1 MEQLFLT
8 ILNRAVTA
16 GWLVLLVMVLR
27 VVLKKAPRAAHYG
40 LWAIVAVRLLWPG
53 DLLPR
58 TGVSLVPTTEPISG
72 DVLTAA
78 GTAVSGGLPAVSSPA
93 GAAAAETAARTGQ
106 SLGHIAAVV
115 WLVGMAAMALYL
127 AGSYVRLRVRLRTAV
142 RLEDGVWESEQAA
155 SPFVLGFFRP
165 RIYLPFGLDRGIRD
179 YVLAHERTHIR
190 HRDHWV
196 KPLAFLLLAVYWFNP
211 LLWAAYILLCRD
223 MEYACDEAVL
233 RDLEEP
239 DKRAYSQALL
249 NCAAPRRAVTACPV
263 AFGETCVK
271 GRIRRA
277 LRYKKPAVWVT
288 VAAVAVCA
296 AAAVCLLTN
305 PKDRTPYRWASRVT
319 AEGLNV
325 TYLWE
330 GTSAQTPAGMSGLTS
345 RLAEQ
350 LNGLTEEDLPLLEN
364 YAYDILGQGTEPFRL
379 QMGRTAGKRELLYG
393 GDSGYPLML
402 LYRGKLYG
410 VDSEEMLQ
418 TILEYT
424 RGVQVVPAGTE
435 LTLRMGLPGVYRMM
449 TKESADGSDVIQGDD
464 FSWTPA
470 AWQGGMAFLNLAQT
484 GRDGYFDFAGRIWCA
499 RARWGGQ
506 EHWLVYARN
515 GQIALQPTESGST
528 RLNIVG
534 RGLTFPEG
542 GTYLTA
548 ECVYQTPVMSS
559 PSPLSAEL
567 LQFRDEAVKYWA
579 RYQENAS
586 GQLTTALD
594 PGKYSQYSIQGGQSI
609 SPEEWNSRFPEGL
622 GPDISGYQERWLFQM
637 EDGRQ
642 LLRLDDQLY
651 LLQYYQVTGEIFEM
665 LRLRPVPL
673 EPERVLE
680 LDRLLLSVSR
690 DGSAA
695 AVSDIRAVMERLRQ
709 LPDYRRLLDGGADTL
724 RYCFTMLEC
733 RYNGGYVMQA
743 AMMAACQDL
752 LADMGEDVTPYAGI
766 FSVQA
771 WYDRVK
777 TQAFAVSEDLAHHPG
792 YAVLLGLGV
801 SRPDGTAAIAYVDM
815 DGDGLAESLCTA
827 EGKLRVLR
835 YDGTEVWSSGPVGQN
850 GDEALFLHRNGGQW
864 ELLRYGRT
872 AEEQFYELLSLTGGR
887 ERLVRSRH
895 LAGGAAAEDVRVFAE
910 DLHTLLYGVD
920 EAGLSDGCEMLL
932 LSVMNGETRVGPL
945 YDFSGYEM
953 GEGNG

>member
-40 LWAIVAVRLLWPG
+40 LWAIVAVRL
-53 DLLPR
+53 
-58 TGVSLVPTTEPISG
+58 
-72 DVLTAA
+72 
-78 GTAVSGGLPAVSSPA
+78 
-93 GAAAAETAARTGQ
+93 
-106 SLGHIAAVV
+106 
-115 WLVGMAAMALYL
+115 VGMAAMALYL

-142 RLEDGVWESEQAA
+142 RLEDGVWESEQAP
-155 SPFVLGFFRP
+155 SPFVLGFIRP
-165 RIYLPFGLDRGIRD
+165 RIYLPFGLDRGSRD

-249 NCAAPRRAVTACPV
+249 NCAGPRRAVTACPV
-263 AFGETCVK
+263 AFGEICVK

-288 VAAVAVCA
+288 AAAVVVCA

-305 PKDRTPYRWASRVT
+305 PRDRTPYGWASRVT
-319 AEGLNV
+319 AGGLNV
-325 TYLWE
+325 TYLCE
-330 GTSAQTPAGMSGLTS
+330 GNSAQTPAGMSGLTS

-350 LNGLTEEDLPLLEN
+350 LNGLTEEDFPLLEN
-364 YAYDILGQGTEPFRL
+364 CAYNIFDQGREPFRL

-410 VDSEEMLQ
+410 VNSEELLQ

-435 LTLRMGLPGVYRMM
+435 LALRMGLPGVYRMM
-449 TKESADGSDVIQGDD
+449 TKENAHGPDVIQGDD

-470 AWQGGMAFLNLAQT
+470 AWQGGMAYADLMRTEGDAS
-484 GRDGYFDFAGRIWCA
+484 GSVGRIWCA

-506 EHWLVYARN
+506 ERWLVYARD
-515 GQIALQPTESGST
+515 GQIALRPTESGST
-528 RLNIVG
+528 RLSIVG
-534 RGLTFPEG
+534 RGLAFPED

-548 ECVYQTPVMSS
+548 ECVYQTPELPS

-594 PGKYSQYSIQGGQSI
+594 PEKYSQYPIQGGQSV
-609 SPEEWNSRFPEGL
+609 SLEEWDSRFPEGVS
-622 GPDISGYQERWLFQM
+622 PDISGYQERWLFQL
-637 EDGRQ
+637 EDGCQ

-651 LLQYYQVTGEIFEM
+651 LLQYHQADGEVFEM

-680 LDRLLLSVSR
+680 LDRLLLSVSG
-690 DGSAA
+690 DDSVAA
-695 AVSDIRAVMERLRQ
+695 ISFSGAVEAAMRQ

-733 RYNGGYVMQA
+733 RYNGGYGMQA
-743 AMMAACQDL
+743 AMRMACRDIL
-752 LADMGEDVTPYAGI
+752 VDMGEDPGDDGYD
-766 FSVQA
+766 VQT
-771 WYDRVK
+771 WYDELKAR
-777 TQAFAVSEDLAHHPG
+777 AFSVSEDLAHHPG

-801 SRPDGTAAIAYVDM
+801 SRPDGTAAITYVDM
-815 DGDGLAESLCTA
+815 DGDGLAERLTA
-827 EGKLRVLR
+827 ENRGLRVLR

-872 AEEQFYELLSLTGGR
+872 AEEQLYELLSLTGGR

-895 LAGGAAAEDVRVFAE
+895 LAHGAAAESVRVFAE
-910 DLHTLLYGVD
+910 DFHTLLYGVD

-932 LSVMNGETRVGPL
+932 LSTMNGETRVGPL
-945 YDFSGYEM
+945 YDFSGWTTEEI
-953 GEGNG
+953 G

>member
-40 LWAIVAVRLLWPG
+40 LWAIVAVRL
-53 DLLPR
+53 
-58 TGVSLVPTTEPISG
+58 
-72 DVLTAA
+72 
-78 GTAVSGGLPAVSSPA
+78 
-93 GAAAAETAARTGQ
+93 
-106 SLGHIAAVV
+106 
-115 WLVGMAAMALYL
+115 
-127 AGSYVRLRVRLRTAV
+127 
-142 RLEDGVWESEQAA
+142 EDGVWESEQAP
-155 SPFVLGFFRP
+155 SPFVLGFIRP
-165 RIYLPFGLDRGIRD
+165 RIYLPFGLDRGSRD

-249 NCAAPRRAVTACPV
+249 NCAGPRRAVTACPV
-263 AFGETCVK
+263 AFGEICVK

-288 VAAVAVCA
+288 AAAVVVCA

-305 PKDRTPYRWASRVT
+305 PRDRTPYGWASRVT
-319 AEGLNV
+319 AGGLNV

-330 GTSAQTPAGMSGLTS
+330 GNSARTPAGMPGLTS

-350 LNGLTEEDLPLLEN
+350 LNGLTEEDFPLLEN
-364 YAYDILGQGTEPFRL
+364 YAYNIFDQGRAPFRL
-379 QMGRTAGKRELLYG
+379 QMGRKAGKRELLYG

-410 VDSEEMLQ
+410 VNSEELLQ

-435 LTLRMGLPGVYRMM
+435 LALRMGLPGVYRMM
-449 TKESADGSDVIQGDD
+449 TKESADGPDVIQGDD

-470 AWQGGMAFLNLAQT
+470 AWQGGMAYVDLMRTEGDAS
-484 GRDGYFDFAGRIWCA
+484 GSVGRIWCA

-506 EHWLVYARN
+506 ERWLVYARD
-515 GQIALQPTESGST
+515 GQIALRPTESGST
-528 RLNIVG
+528 RLSVVG
-534 RGLTFPEG
+534 RGLAFPED

-548 ECVYQTPVMSS
+548 ECVYQTPEMPS

-567 LQFRDEAVKYWA
+567 LQFRNEAVKYWA
-579 RYQENAS
+579 RYQENAD

-594 PGKYSQYSIQGGQSI
+594 PEKYSQYPIQGGQSV
-609 SPEEWNSRFPEGL
+609 SLEEWDSRFPEGVS
-622 GPDISGYQERWLFQM
+622 PDISGYQERWLFQL

-651 LLQYYQVTGEIFEM
+651 LLQYHQADGEVFEL

-680 LDRLLLSVSR
+680 LDRLLLSVSG
-690 DGSAA
+690 DDSVAA
-695 AVSDIRAVMERLRQ
+695 ISFSGAVEAAMRQ
-709 LPDYRRLLDGGADTL
+709 LPDYRRLLDGGVDTL

-733 RYNGGYVMQA
+733 RYNGGYGMQA
-743 AMMAACQDL
+743 AMMAVCRDIL
-752 LADMGEDVTPYAGI
+752 VDMGEDPGDDGYD
-766 FSVQA
+766 VQT
-771 WYDRVK
+771 WYDELKAR
-777 TQAFAVSEDLAHHPG
+777 AFSVSEDLAHHPG

-801 SRPDGTAAIAYVDM
+801 SRPDGTAAITYVDM
-815 DGDGLAESLCTA
+815 DGDGLAERLAA
-827 EGKLRVLR
+827 ENGGLRVLR

-872 AEEQFYELLSLTGGR
+872 AEEQLYELLSLTGGR

-895 LAGGAAAEDVRVFAE
+895 LAHGAAAESVRVFAE
-910 DLHTLLYGVD
+910 EFHTLLYGVD

-932 LSVMNGETRVGPL
+932 LSTMNGETRVGPL
-945 YDFSGYEM
+945 YNFSGWTTEEI
-953 GEGNG
+953 G

>member
-58 TGVSLVPTTEPISG
+58 AGVSLVPTTEPISG
-72 DVLTAA
+72 DVLTAT
-78 GTAVSGGLPAVSSPA
+78 GTAVSGGLPAVGSPA

-127 AGSYVRLRVRLRTAV
+127 AGSYVRLRVRLRMAV
-142 RLEDGVWESEQAA
+142 RLEDGVWESELAP
-155 SPFVLGFFRP
+155 SPFVLGFIRP
-165 RIYLPFGLDRGIRD
+165 RIYLPFGLDRGSRD

-249 NCAAPRRAVTACPV
+249 NCAGPRRAVTACPV
-263 AFGETCVK
+263 AFGEICVK

-288 VAAVAVCA
+288 AAAVVVCA

-305 PKDRTPYRWASRVT
+305 PRDRTPYGWASRVT
-319 AEGLNV
+319 AGGLNV

-330 GTSAQTPAGMSGLTS
+330 GNSARTPAGMPGLTS

-350 LNGLTEEDLPLLEN
+350 LNGLTEEDFPLLEN
-364 YAYDILGQGTEPFRL
+364 YAYNIFDQGRAPFRL

-410 VDSEEMLQ
+410 VNSEELLQ

-435 LTLRMGLPGVYRMM
+435 LALRMGLPGVYRMM
-449 TKESADGSDVIQGDD
+449 TKESADGPDVIQGDD

-470 AWQGGMAFLNLAQT
+470 AWQGGMAYVDLMRTEGDAS
-484 GRDGYFDFAGRIWCA
+484 GSVGRIWCA

-506 EHWLVYARN
+506 ERWLVYARD
-515 GQIALQPTESGST
+515 GQIALRPTESGST
-528 RLNIVG
+528 RLSVVG
-534 RGLTFPEG
+534 RGLAFPED

-548 ECVYQTPVMSS
+548 ECVYQTPEMPS

-594 PGKYSQYSIQGGQSI
+594 PEKYSQYPIQGGQSV
-609 SPEEWNSRFPEGL
+609 SLEEWDSRFPEGVS
-622 GPDISGYQERWLFQM
+622 PDISGYQERWLFQL
-637 EDGRQ
+637 EDGCQ
-642 LLRLDDQLY
+642 LLRLDHQLY
-651 LLQYYQVTGEIFEM
+651 LLQYHQADGEVFEM

-680 LDRLLLSVSR
+680 LDRLLLSVSG
-690 DGSAA
+690 DDSVAA
-695 AVSDIRAVMERLRQ
+695 ISFSGAVEAAMRQ

-733 RYNGGYVMQA
+733 RYNGGYGMQA
-743 AMMAACQDL
+743 AMMAVCQDL

-766 FSVQA
+766 LSAQA
-771 WYDRVK
+771 WYDQVK
-777 TQAFAVSEDLAHHPG
+777 TQAFAVSEDLVHHPG

-801 SRPDGTAAIAYVDM
+801 SRPDGTAAITYVDM
-815 DGDGLAESLCTA
+815 DGDGLAERLTA
-827 EGKLRVLR
+827 ENGGLRVLR

-872 AEEQFYELLSLTGGR
+872 AEEQLYELLSLTGGR

-895 LAGGAAAEDVRVFAE
+895 LAHGAAAESVRVFAE
-910 DLHTLLYGVD
+910 EFHTLLYGVD

-945 YDFSGYEM
+945 YNFSGYEI

>member
-8 ILNRAVTA
+8 ILNRAITA

-53 DLLPR
+53 DLLPQA
-58 TGVSLVPTTEPISG
+58 GVSLVPTAEPISG

-155 SPFVLGFFRP
+155 SPFVLGFIRP
-165 RIYLPFGLDRGIRD
+165 RIYLPFGLDRGSRD

-288 VAAVAVCA
+288 AAAVAVCA

-319 AEGLNV
+319 AERLNV

-350 LNGLTEEDLPLLEN
+350 LNGLTEEDFPLLEN
-364 YAYDILGQGTEPFRL
+364 YAYNILGQGTEPFRL

-424 RGVQVVPAGTE
+424 QGVQVVPAGTE
-435 LTLRMGLPGVYRMM
+435 LALRMGLPGVYRMM
-449 TKESADGSDVIQGDD
+449 TKESADGSNVIQGDD

-484 GRDGYFDFAGRIWCA
+484 GRDGRFDFAGSIWCA

-506 EHWLVYARN
+506 DRWLVYARD
-515 GQIALQPTESGST
+515 GQIALQPTESGSV
-528 RLNIVG
+528 RLSIIG
-534 RGLTFPEG
+534 RGLAFPED

-594 PGKYSQYSIQGGQSI
+594 PAKYSQYSIQGGQSI
-609 SPEEWNSRFPEGL
+609 SLEEWDDRFPEGL

-651 LLQYYQVTGEIFEM
+651 LLQYYQVTGEIYEM

-695 AVSDIRAVMERLRQ
+695 AVSDAGAVMGRLRQ

-777 TQAFAVSEDLAHHPG
+777 TQAFAVSEDLTHHPG

-815 DGDGLAESLCTA
+815 DGDGLAESLCAA

-835 YDGTEVWSSGPVGQN
+835 YDGAEVWSSGPVGQN

-864 ELLRYGRT
+864 ELLRYGRR

-895 LAGGAAAEDVRVFAE
+895 LAGGASAEDARVFAE

-932 LSVMNGETRVGPL
+932 LSVRNGETRVGPL

>member
-58 TGVSLVPTTEPISG
+58 AGVSLVPTTEPISG

-78 GTAVSGGLPAVSSPA
+78 GTAVSGGLPAVGSPA

-142 RLEDGVWESEQAA
+142 RLEDGVWESEQAP
-155 SPFVLGFFRP
+155 SPFVLGFIRP
-165 RIYLPFGLDRGIRD
+165 RIYLPFGLDRGSRD

-249 NCAAPRRAVTACPV
+249 NCAGPRRAVTACPV
-263 AFGETCVK
+263 AFGEICVK

-288 VAAVAVCA
+288 AAAVVVCA

-305 PKDRTPYRWASRVT
+305 PRDRTPYGWASRVT
-319 AEGLNV
+319 AGGLNV
-325 TYLWE
+325 TYLRE
-330 GTSAQTPAGMSGLTS
+330 GNSARTPAGMPGLTS

-350 LNGLTEEDLPLLEN
+350 LNGLTEEDFPLLEN
-364 YAYDILGQGTEPFRL
+364 YAYNISDQGREPFCL

-410 VDSEEMLQ
+410 VNSEELLQ

-435 LTLRMGLPGVYRMM
+435 LALRMGLPGVYRMM
-449 TKESADGSDVIQGDD
+449 TKESADGPDVIQGDD

-470 AWQGGMAFLNLAQT
+470 AWQGGMAYVDLMRTEGDAS
-484 GRDGYFDFAGRIWCA
+484 GSVGRIWCA

-506 EHWLVYARN
+506 ERWLVYARD
-515 GQIALQPTESGST
+515 GQIALRPTESGST
-528 RLNIVG
+528 RLSVVG
-534 RGLTFPEG
+534 RGLAVPED

-548 ECVYQTPVMSS
+548 ECVYQTPELPS

-567 LQFRDEAVKYWA
+567 LPPHWTRRSTVSIPSRAVRASAWRSGTAGSRRDLDRTSAGTRSGGCSSWRMAVSCCGWTISCICCNITRLTGKFSRCCGCGRCRWS
-579 RYQENAS
+579 RS
-586 GQLTTALD
+586 GCWSWIACCSVSAETTAWRRSAS
-594 PGKYSQYSIQGGQSI
+594 PGPWRPLCGSCRITGGWWTAGRI
-609 SPEEWNSRFPEGL
+609 PCGTASPCWS
-622 GPDISGYQERWLFQM
+622 
-637 EDGRQ
+637 
-642 LLRLDDQLY
+642 
-651 LLQYYQVTGEIFEM
+651 
-665 LRLRPVPL
+665 
-673 EPERVLE
+673 
-680 LDRLLLSVSR
+680 
-690 DGSAA
+690 
-695 AVSDIRAVMERLRQ
+695 
-709 LPDYRRLLDGGADTL
+709 
-724 RYCFTMLEC
+724 
-733 RYNGGYVMQA
+733 
-743 AMMAACQDL
+743 
-752 LADMGEDVTPYAGI
+752 AGI
-766 FSVQA
+766 TA
-771 WYDRVK
+771 GMGCR
-777 TQAFAVSEDLAHHPG
+777 
-792 YAVLLGLGV
+792 
-801 SRPDGTAAIAYVDM
+801 RP
-815 DGDGLAESLCTA
+815 
-827 EGKLRVLR
+827 
-835 YDGTEVWSSGPVGQN
+835 
-850 GDEALFLHRNGGQW
+850 
-864 ELLRYGRT
+864 
-872 AEEQFYELLSLTGGR
+872 
-887 ERLVRSRH
+887 
-895 LAGGAAAEDVRVFAE
+895 
-910 DLHTLLYGVD
+910 
-920 EAGLSDGCEMLL
+920 
-932 LSVMNGETRVGPL
+932 
-945 YDFSGYEM
+945 
-953 GEGNG
+953 

>member
-16 GWLVLLVMVLR
+16 GWLVMLVMVLR

-58 TGVSLVPTTEPISG
+58 AGVSLVPTTEPISG

-78 GTAVSGGLPAVSSPA
+78 GTAVSGGLPAVGSPA

-127 AGSYVRLRVRLRTAV
+127 AGSYVWLRVRLRTAV
-142 RLEDGVWESEQAA
+142 RLEDGVWESEQAP
-155 SPFVLGFFRP
+155 SPFVLGFIRP
-165 RIYLPFGLDRGIRD
+165 RIYLPFGLDRGSRD

-249 NCAAPRRAVTACPV
+249 NCAGPRRAVTACPV
-263 AFGETCVK
+263 AFGEICVK

-288 VAAVAVCA
+288 AAAVVVCA

-305 PKDRTPYRWASRVT
+305 PRDRTPYGWASRVT
-319 AEGLNV
+319 AGGLNV
-325 TYLWE
+325 TYLCE
-330 GTSAQTPAGMSGLTS
+330 GNSARTPAGMSGLTS

-350 LNGLTEEDLPLLEN
+350 LNGLTEEDFPLLEN
-364 YAYDILGQGTEPFRL
+364 CAYNIFDQGREPFRL

-393 GDSGYPLML
+393 GDSGYPLLL

-410 VDSEEMLQ
+410 VNSEELLQ

-435 LTLRMGLPGVYRMM
+435 LALRMGLPGVYRMM
-449 TKESADGSDVIQGDD
+449 TKESADGPDVIQGDD

-470 AWQGGMAFLNLAQT
+470 AWQGGMAYVDLMRTEGDAS
-484 GRDGYFDFAGRIWCA
+484 GSVGRIWCA

-506 EHWLVYARN
+506 ERWLVYARD
-515 GQIALQPTESGST
+515 GQIALRPTESGST
-528 RLNIVG
+528 RLSIVG
-534 RGLTFPEG
+534 RGPAFPED

-548 ECVYQTPVMSS
+548 ECVYQTPEMPS

-567 LQFRDEAVKYWA
+567 LQYHQA
-579 RYQENAS
+579 
-586 GQLTTALD
+586 
-594 PGKYSQYSIQGGQSI
+594 
-609 SPEEWNSRFPEGL
+609 
-622 GPDISGYQERWLFQM
+622 
-637 EDGRQ
+637 DGE
-642 LLRLDDQLY
+642 
-651 LLQYYQVTGEIFEM
+651 VFEM

-690 DGSAA
+690 DDSVAA
-695 AVSDIRAVMERLRQ
+695 ISFSGAVEAAMRQ

-733 RYNGGYVMQA
+733 RYNGGYGMQA
-743 AMMAACQDL
+743 AMMAVCQDL
-752 LADMGEDVTPYAGI
+752 LADMGEDVTPYAGLL
-766 FSVQA
+766 SAQA
-771 WYDRVK
+771 WYDQVK
-777 TQAFAVSEDLAHHPG
+777 TQAFAVSEDLVHHPG

-801 SRPDGTAAIAYVDM
+801 SRPDGTAAITYVDM
-815 DGDGLAESLCTA
+815 DGDGLAERLTA
-827 EGKLRVLR
+827 ENGGLRVLR

-872 AEEQFYELLSLTGGR
+872 AEEQLYELLSLTGGR

-895 LAGGAAAEDVRVFAE
+895 LAHGAAAESVRVFAE
-910 DLHTLLYGVD
+910 DFHTLLYGVD

-932 LSVMNGETRVGPL
+932 LSTMNGETRVGPL
-945 YDFSGYEM
+945 YNFSGYEI

>member
-58 TGVSLVPTTEPISG
+58 AGVSLVPTTEPISG

-78 GTAVSGGLPAVSSPA
+78 GTAVSGGLPAVGSPA

-115 WLVGMAAMALYL
+115 WLVGMVAMALYL

-142 RLEDGVWESEQAA
+142 RLEDGVWESELAP
-155 SPFVLGFFRP
+155 SPFVLGFIRP
-165 RIYLPFGLDRGIRD
+165 RIYLPFGLDRGSRD

-249 NCAAPRRAVTACPV
+249 NCAGPRRAVTACPV
-263 AFGETCVK
+263 AFGEICVK

-288 VAAVAVCA
+288 AAAVVVCA

-305 PKDRTPYRWASRVT
+305 PRDRTPYGWASRVT
-319 AEGLNV
+319 AGGLNV

-330 GTSAQTPAGMSGLTS
+330 GNSARTPAGMPGLTS

-350 LNGLTEEDLPLLEN
+350 LNGLTDEDFPLLEN
-364 YAYDILGQGTEPFRL
+364 YTYNTFDQGTDPFRL

-410 VDSEEMLQ
+410 VNSEELLQ

-435 LTLRMGLPGVYRMM
+435 LALRMGLSGVYRMT
-449 TKESADGSDVIQGDD
+449 TKEGADGPDVIQGDD

-470 AWQGGMAFLNLAQT
+470 AWQGGMAYVDLMRTEGDAS
-484 GRDGYFDFAGRIWCA
+484 GSVGRIWCA

-506 EHWLVYARN
+506 ERWLVYARD
-515 GQIALQPTESGST
+515 GQIALRPTESGST
-528 RLNIVG
+528 RLSIVG
-534 RGLTFPEG
+534 RGLAFPED

-548 ECVYQTPVMSS
+548 ECVYQTPEMPS

-579 RYQENAS
+579 RYQENTD

-594 PGKYSQYSIQGGQSI
+594 PEKYSQYPIQGGQSV
-609 SPEEWNSRFPEGL
+609 SLEEWDSRFPEGL
-622 GPDISGYQERWLFQM
+622 GPDISGYQERWLFQL

-642 LLRLDDQLY
+642 LLRLDHQLY
-651 LLQYYQVTGEIFEM
+651 LLQYHQADGEVFEM

-680 LDRLLLSVSR
+680 LDRLLLSVSG
-690 DGSAA
+690 DDSVAA
-695 AVSDIRAVMERLRQ
+695 ISFSGAVEAAMRQ
-709 LPDYRRLLDGGADTL
+709 LPDYRRLVDGGADTL

-733 RYNGGYVMQA
+733 RYNGGYGMQA
-743 AMMAACQDL
+743 VMRMACRDIL
-752 LADMGEDVTPYAGI
+752 VDMGEDPGDDGYD
-766 FSVQA
+766 VQT
-771 WYDRVK
+771 WYDELKAR
-777 TQAFAVSEDLAHHPG
+777 AFSVSEDLAHHPG

-801 SRPDGTAAIAYVDM
+801 SRPDGTAAITYVDM
-815 DGDGLAESLCTA
+815 DGDGLAERLTA
-827 EGKLRVLR
+827 ENGELRVLR
-835 YDGTEVWSSGPVGQN
+835 YDGTEVWSSGPVVQN
-850 GDEALFLHRNGGQW
+850 GEI
-864 ELLRYGRT
+864 GR
-872 AEEQFYELLSLTGGR
+872 AH
-887 ERLVRSRH
+887 V
-895 LAGGAAAEDVRVFAE
+895 
-910 DLHTLLYGVD
+910 
-920 EAGLSDGCEMLL
+920 
-932 LSVMNGETRVGPL
+932 
-945 YDFSGYEM
+945 
-953 GEGNG
+953 

>member
-1 MEQLFLT
+1 MLCRIFLK
-8 ILNRAVTA
+8 LAGMSVTA
-16 GWLVLLVMVLR
+16 GVLVL
-27 VVLKKAPRAAHYG
+27 
-40 LWAIVAVRLLWPG
+40 AILAVRALTRRRMPKWAHCLLWGLVAACLLCPVLPESGLSLRPQSGELVQYG
-53 DLLPR
+53 DQLTGLDREPVIILMETGVQDVYAFR
-58 TGVSLVPTTEPISG
+58 TGEADRPGVSLMP
-72 DVLTAA
+72 LAY
-78 GTAVSGGLPAVSSPA
+78 
-93 GAAAAETAARTGQ
+93 
-106 SLGHIAAVV
+106 V
-115 WLVGMAAMALYL
+115 WLAGMAVLLGWAAFSWL
-127 AGSYVRLRVRLRTAV
+127 RLRRQVAASV
-142 RLEDGVWESEQAA
+142 NVAKGVYICDDIA
-155 SPFVLGFFRP
+155 SPFILGVLHP
-165 RIYLPFGLDRGIRD
+165 RIYLPSGLTGATLES
-179 YVLAHERTHIR
+179 VLRHERAHLKR
-190 HRDHWV
+190 RDHWW
-196 KPLAFLLLAVYWFNP
+196 KPLAHVLIAVYWFNP

-249 NCAAPRRAVTACPV
+249 NCAGPRRAVTACPV
-263 AFGETCVK
+263 AFGEICVK

-288 VAAVAVCA
+288 AAAVVVCA

-305 PKDRTPYRWASRVT
+305 PRDRTPYGWASRVT
-319 AEGLNV
+319 AGGLNV
-325 TYLWE
+325 TYLCE
-330 GTSAQTPAGMSGLTS
+330 GNSAQTPAGMSGLTS

-350 LNGLTEEDLPLLEN
+350 LNGLTEEDFPLLEN
-364 YAYDILGQGTEPFRL
+364 YAYNIFDQGRAPFRL

-410 VDSEEMLQ
+410 VNSEELLQ

-435 LTLRMGLPGVYRMM
+435 LALRMGLSGVYRMM
-449 TKESADGSDVIQGDD
+449 TKESADGPDVIQGDD

-470 AWQGGMAFLNLAQT
+470 AWQGGMAYVDLMRTEGDAS
-484 GRDGYFDFAGRIWCA
+484 GSVGRIWCA

-506 EHWLVYARN
+506 ERWLVYARD
-515 GQIALQPTESGST
+515 GQIALRPTESGST

-534 RGLTFPEG
+534 RGLAFPED

-548 ECVYQTPVMSS
+548 ECVYQTPEMPS

-586 GQLTTALD
+586 GQLTGALD
-594 PGKYSQYSIQGGQSI
+594 PEKYSQYPIQGGQSV
-609 SPEEWNSRFPEGL
+609 SLEEWDSRFPEGL
-622 GPDISGYQERWLFQM
+622 GPDISGYQERWLFQL

-642 LLRLDDQLY
+642 LLRLDHQLY
-651 LLQYYQVTGEIFEM
+651 LLQYHQADGEVFEM

-680 LDRLLLSVSR
+680 LDRLLLSVSG
-690 DGSAA
+690 DDSVAA
-695 AVSDIRAVMERLRQ
+695 ISFSGAVEAAMRQ
-709 LPDYRRLLDGGADTL
+709 LPDYRRLVDGGADTL

-733 RYNGGYVMQA
+733 RYNGGYGMQA
-743 AMMAACQDL
+743 AMMAVCRDIL
-752 LADMGEDVTPYAGI
+752 VDMGEDPGDDGYD
-766 FSVQA
+766 VQT
-771 WYDRVK
+771 WYDELKAR
-777 TQAFAVSEDLAHHPG
+777 AFSVSEDLVHHPG

-801 SRPDGTAAIAYVDM
+801 SRPDGTAITYVDM
-815 DGDGLAESLCTA
+815 DGDGLAERLTA
-827 EGKLRVLR
+827 ENGGLRVLR

-872 AEEQFYELLSLTGGR
+872 AEEQLYELLSLTGGR

-895 LAGGAAAEDVRVFAE
+895 LAHGAAAESVRVFAE
-910 DLHTLLYGVD
+910 DFHTLLYGVD

-932 LSVMNGETRVGPL
+932 LSVRNGETRVGPL
-945 YDFSGYEM
+945 YNFSGYEI